1 MAGSG
6 LTALGKER
14 DAGILPFARMSVE
27 IYERSEDAFLE
38 TFCLERDADRQA
50 QIAGGYGRPI
60 GPAPNRVRK
69 IAVVLPGN
77 ERRVSAI
84 GPSASARRL
93 REHRCSCRFTEGT
106 TMLLSLIALNDDE
119 ITIVTDVVRQWCC
132 ERKLDIDSIEGR
144 RAITI
149 AVDLVQMN
157 IDCDRLF
164 AELSKQLDHQ

>member
-1 MAGSG
+1 
-6 LTALGKER
+6 
-14 DAGILPFARMSVE
+14 
-27 IYERSEDAFLE
+27 
-38 TFCLERDADRQA
+38 
-50 QIAGGYGRPI
+50 
-60 GPAPNRVRK
+60 
-69 IAVVLPGN
+69 
-77 ERRVSAI
+77 
-84 GPSASARRL
+84 
-93 REHRCSCRFTEGT
+93 
-106 TMLLSLIALNDDE
+106 MLLSLIALNDDE